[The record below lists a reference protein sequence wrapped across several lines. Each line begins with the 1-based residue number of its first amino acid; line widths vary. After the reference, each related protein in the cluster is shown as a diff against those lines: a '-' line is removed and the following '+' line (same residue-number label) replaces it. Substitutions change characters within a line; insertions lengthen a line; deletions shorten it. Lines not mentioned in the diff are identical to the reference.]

1 MDNNTSIQLASN
13 DEILIYQSQDGI
25 IKIDVLFENE
35 TVWLNQN
42 QLCTLFGKSKAT
54 ISEHI
59 KHIFDE
65 GELDENVV
73 VRKFRT
79 TTPHKE
85 KIIHTHT
92 YLYTL
97 THSLLLFSHKNEM
110 TP

>member
-1 MDNNTSIQLASN
+1 MDNNTNIQLASN

-59 KHIFDE
+59 KHIFEE
-65 GELDENVV
+65 GELDEKAV
-73 VRKFRT
+73 VRNFRT
-79 TTPHKE
+79 TASDGK
-85 KIIHTHT
+85 HTKSIQVPMYIKMAFHVHT
-92 YLYTL
+92 SQNIY
-97 THSLLLFSHKNEM
+97 SR
-110 TP
+110 